1 MDFRTPKRT
10 LEGLNHG
17 CPELILSWRDRELR
31 IVGEPDAGISIGLQ
45 SESDLV
51 IPGIFTSREHARVVW
66 QLGRFQLIDHS
77 TNGTFVQLEDE
88 RVNHVHRA
96 MLGLW
101 GSGYLSFGEP
111 ISLENALKFT
121 YA

>member
-51 IPGIFTSREHARVVW
+51 IPGIFTSREHAR
-66 QLGRFQLIDHS
+66 HS